1 MIKIN
6 VILKSFNWTKYIK
19 NPKNLIDRKLKLLNK
34 KNKLFKKN
42 ILNCSL
48 LLAQS
53 SEIKKLNKRFRSKN
67 KSTDILSFPFHE
79 KKQLY
84 FKIKKQKEIYVGDII
99 INLDKVKNKLNKTK
113 FNLEFN
119 KLWIHGLVHLLGYK
133 HESDRDFYTMNKI
146 EKKFLKYID

>member
-1 MIKIN
+1 M
-6 VILKSFNWTKYIK
+6 
-19 NPKNLIDRKLKLLNK
+19 
-34 KNKLFKKN
+34 
-42 ILNCSL
+42 
-48 LLAQS
+48 LAQS

>member
-6 VILKSFNWTKYIK
+6 VILKSINWTKYIK

-53 SEIKKLNKRFRSKN
+53 SEIKKLNKRFRNKN
-67 KSTDILSFPFHE
+67 KPTDILSFPFHE

-84 FKIKKQKEIYVGDII
+84 FKTNISYSQSGLETIPQTLRLITQNVNEIYCV
-99 INLDKVKNKLNKTK
+99 
-113 FNLEFN
+113 FN
-119 KLWIHGLVHLLGYK
+119 H
-133 HESDRDFYTMNKI
+133 
-146 EKKFLKYID
+146 